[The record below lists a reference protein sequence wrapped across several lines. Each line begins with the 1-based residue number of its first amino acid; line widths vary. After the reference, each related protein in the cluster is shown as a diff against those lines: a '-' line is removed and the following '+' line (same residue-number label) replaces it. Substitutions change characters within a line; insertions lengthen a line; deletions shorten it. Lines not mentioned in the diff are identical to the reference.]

1 MHFSLA
7 QTSIS
12 GLCCIFYLQT
22 PRYPTKITFLLN
34 FSTVMENEFSNF
46 VFPWGKMFN
55 SWGQIARE
63 ERYEIET
70 RVGLKNKFSL
80 VKKGIF
86 FLFRP
91 TK

>member
-1 MHFSLA
+1 
-7 QTSIS
+7 
-12 GLCCIFYLQT
+12 
-22 PRYPTKITFLLN
+22 
-34 FSTVMENEFSNF
+34 MENEFSNF